1 MQIRCGA
8 VPEHFF
14 YPWKTWLSQKKQH
27 SERWLWKEFPGG
39 SGEMLQAIEEDKLD
53 AAFLLTES
61 ALFHK
66 SQKDGLKILFPFI
79 MSPLQWGIFTGSK
92 NPVQTVA
99 DGETYA
105 ISRYKSGSHL
115 MAILEAD
122 GRGKAI
128 REEDWKIAG
137 NLEEARK
144 MLVAQE
150 ADLFFWER
158 WTTRPLV
165 ESGDFRMLDVFP
177 GPWPAFVF
185 CVSQKW
191 FDKNRDLSLIES
203 DFNEVCQLAKQIK
216 KSIEYHCPDIAI
228 TYGLTEEMVNKW
240 ITQVEWAANS
250 ATSLGFLGHAEALMK
265 KAGIISPETPCQ
277 ASFSPKAL

>member
-14 YPWKTWLSQKKQH
+14 YPWKTWISKKKDH

-39 SGEMLQAIEEDKLD
+39 SGEMLQALEEDKLD

-92 NPVQTVA
+92 NPVLTVS

-137 NLEEARK
+137 NLEGARK
-144 MLVAQE
+144 MLIAQE

-185 CVSQKW
+185 CVNQKW
-191 FDKNRDLSLIES
+191 LDLQKDLSLFES
-203 DFNEVCQLAKQIK
+203 DYNKVCQLAKEIK
-216 KSIEYHCPDIAI
+216 IDKKEHSAEIAK
-228 TYGLTEEMVNKW
+228 TYGLTEEMVSEW
-240 ITQVEWAANS
+240 IEQVEWTESS
-250 ATSLGFLGHAEALMK
+250 AESLNFLGHAESLMK
-265 KAGIISPETPCQ
+265 KAGIISPETPGR
-277 ASFSPKAL
+277 AFS